1 MIGVVEVEVDGG
13 GDAAAHARRGDAGV
27 DAAKGLDAA
36 LDADF
41 GHVLLR
47 IVDVGNVEALEDV
60 RDVLRLLAGAMMTVP
75 RGASAQTPAKTY
87 RLASFTAGS
96 PIPVKSPNG
105 EMLFS
110 ALAKNGYRLG
120 QNLEY
125 QPYGAAMQI
134 ALLPQLAKDIA
145 GNKVDAAVV
154 LGYPAAAALKD
165 TGIPTVVAVGAGD
178 PVATGLINSLAHPG
192 GNITGISD
200 NAATL
205 STKRLGLLKQAVPNV
220 QKVAMLWNK
229 SDLGMTLRYQ
239 ASVDAAKALD
249 VSVQPLGVGEPD
261 DFEDAF
267 AAMDRNPPDAILMVS
282 DPLMILNR
290 ARVFNYA
297 AAHRLPAIYE
307 NDPYVRAGGLMSY
320 GADLDESYQRTASL
334 IDRIFKGAK
343 PADLPFEEPT
353 RYLFVINLKTAKSIG
368 LELPPTVVALAD
380 EVIE

>member
-1 MIGVVEVEVDGG
+1 
-13 GDAAAHARRGDAGV
+13 
-27 DAAKGLDAA
+27 
-36 LDADF
+36 
-41 GHVLLR
+41 
-47 IVDVGNVEALEDV
+47 
-60 RDVLRLLAGAMMTVP
+60 
-75 RGASAQTPAKTY
+75 
-87 RLASFTAGS
+87 
-96 PIPVKSPNG
+96 
-105 EMLFS
+105 
-110 ALAKNGYRLG
+110 
-120 QNLEY
+120 
-125 QPYGAAMQI
+125 MQI

-145 GNKVDAAVV
+145 ANKVDAAVV
-154 LGYPAAAALKD
+154 LGYPAAAAMKD

-220 QKVAMLWNK
+220 RKVAMLWNK

-239 ASVDAAKALD
+239 ASADAAKALD
-249 VSVQPLGVGEPD
+249 VSVQPLAVGEPD

-307 NDPYVRAGGLMSY
+307 NDPYVRVGGLMSY
-320 GADLDESYQRTASL
+320 GADLDESYQRAASL

-353 RYLFVINLKTAKSIG
+353 RYLFVINLKAAKSIG